1 MSASAV
7 RPDGP
12 VSIVARTPLLLF
24 NRSSSLSIFA
34 RSTGLIAGGG
44 GAGGGGGGVGI
55 FGDKKLILLLLCV

>member
-7 RPDGP
+7 KPAGP
-12 VSIVARTPLLLF
+12 VSIVARTPLLHF
-24 NRSSSLSIFA
+24 NLSSSLSISA
-34 RSTGLIAGGG
+34 RSTGFIAGGG